1 MRHVKTGLMVVV
13 MVATLATLAAAP
25 PARQAD
31 YPRPTGTQTEN
42 GLAGFAKILCSAV
55 FVSGRDPAEA
65 AKNSAYFF
73 MPRDQQDK
81 VTFTIDRDKKTALA
95 ALGQTSR
102 SAHLYGDQGCIIER
116 PDGIH
121 FSPVP
126 VKTTLPD
133 AASQPWPMGDRDAA
147 GPLPPTVDKAKLD
160 AALDAAF
167 ADPDALTAA
176 FLVLYKGR
184 IVAERYAPGITKD
197 TQLESW
203 SM

>member
-1 MRHVKTGLMVVV
+1 MRHVKTRLMVVV
-13 MVATLATLAAAP
+13 LLATLAAAP
-25 PARQAD
+25 AARQAD

-73 MPRDQQDK
+73 MPRDEQDK
-81 VTFTIDRDKKTALA
+81 VTFAVDRDQKVARATFGGTTRA
-95 ALGQTSR
+95 ARL
-102 SAHLYGDQGCIIER
+102 HGDQGCIIER

-121 FSPVP
+121 FKPVP
-126 VKTTLPD
+126 VKTTLGD

-147 GPLPPTVDKAKLD
+147 GPLPANVDRSKLD

-167 ADPDALTAA
+167 ADPNALTAA
-176 FLVLYKGR
+176 FLVVYKGR
-184 IVAERYAPGITKD
+184 IVAER
-197 TQLESW
+197 
-203 SM
+203 